1 MNRIERLTAI
11 VMLLQGRPHTST
23 EIARHF
29 EVTKRTILRDVQ
41 ALCEMGVPV
50 VAQDGVHGGYSLPA
64 DFALEPPALSPQES
78 FLLLL
83 ALRALG
89 GLADAP
95 FGATRA
101 SLAAKMRAV
110 LSKSQMET
118 VGRWLDAV
126 DMTVPRRGARSP
138 FLDLLIAAAGAG
150 QWVLADYASTERVS
164 RQHLLPL
171 KVEAVRGFWYCRA
184 LSAERGEARSFR
196 VDRFKSV
203 GPVEAGFVPPAMR
216 RAPAY
221 DDPGHPEVRATLT
234 ARGLAYGE
242 AELEQAGSLERWPD
256 GGAELRFRCPPSE
269 LDWYARFFASLG
281 EEAQVHAPDEL
292 RARLGALGR
301 ALVEKYPAI

>member
-118 VGRWLDAV
+118 VDRWLDAV

-242 AELEQAGSLERWPD
+242 AELEQAGPLERSPD
-256 GGAELRFRCPPSE
+256 GGAELRFRNLEAALFGQPQIAE
-269 LDWYARFFASLG
+269 ASG
-281 EEAQVHAPDEL
+281 DIAKATRPQAEAANTQTCSP
-292 RARLGALGR
+292 
-301 ALVEKYPAI
+301 

>member
-23 EIARHF
+23 DIARRF

-41 ALCEMGVPV
+41 ALCEMGVPI
-50 VAQDGVHGGYSLPA
+50 VAQDGVHGGYSLPPNY
-64 DFALEPPALSPQES
+64 ALEPPALSPQES

-89 GLADAP
+89 GLTDAP

-101 SLAAKMRAV
+101 TLAAKMRAV
-110 LSKSQMET
+110 LLKSQVET
-118 VGRWLDAV
+118 VDRWLSAV

-138 FLDLLIAAAGAG
+138 FLDPLIAAAQAG
-150 QWVLADYASTERVS
+150 QWVLADYASTEHVS

-184 LSAERGEARSFR
+184 LSAERGEERRYR
-196 VDRFKSV
+196 VDRFKSL
-203 GPVEAGFVPPAMR
+203 GLVEAGFVPPATR
-216 RAPAY
+216 RAAAY

-242 AELEQAGSLERWPD
+242 AELEQIGPLQKSPD
-256 GGAELRFRCPPSE
+256 GGAELSFRCPPGE

-281 EEAQVHAPDEL
+281 DEVLVHAPPEL

-301 ALVEKYPAI
+301 ALVERYL